1 MEEKEKKYTLNS
13 TDELQGKEVK
23 QTGKR
28 SKPIK
33 FVLLLLLMLA
43 LGYGIGEG
51 IDYLQNNNTAI
62 VQEIQQEGEFN
73 INDKNEIIT
82 RGTDLALDLR
92 KAGYEIDGE
101 DALYFMLF
109 AGNDDLNEDFIREL
123 NLSDTTERTITDSV
137 DKTLIHTAEA
147 IIGGK
152 EVSID
157 DYFPNEKDQKL
168 LGELLNIMS
177 HWNTADKKEVADA
190 MLQLNDYMFIKG
202 QYQEY
207 SPQAVVTYI
216 KLFRGFDIL
225 TINSG
230 YTLATEDMRN
240 LIYID
245 QDCYVEEGKI
255 EGRSIHSEQYAVVK
269 EILNEKFNGRTYE
282 KEYEDGVGYEII
294 TEIDSR
300 IKTSGIELGKKTD
313 VQAERDKN
321 NNNIYA
327 DNPKSEQYVPPI
339 SEEEKQQI
347 VKDPT
352 TGEEY
357 IFQPA
362 TEEEKQQQ
370 RQEIEEQAK
379 NETKEEVSTKDIQ
392 TQWQSGHDAGFMDG
406 VEGKAKASMSGKS
419 EYYVQGYE
427 YGYGVGYDMYAM
439 SLEEDVLVN
448 ETFVPTTERVVG
460 ETTTS
465 TQPTTTPTQPSTN
478 SSTTN
483 TSEESSF
490 QFVDGFY
497 ESDGI
502 IFDSEG
508 NIITDIDGNPLVI
521 PGVNDNEKTR

>member
-1 MEEKEKKYTLNS
+1 MEEKKYTINS
-13 TDELQGKEVK
+13 TEELKGKRVK
-23 QTGKR
+23 QTGKKT
-28 SKPIK
+28 STIK
-33 FVLLLLLMLA
+33 TVILTAIITALLL
-43 LGYGIGEG
+43 IGG
-51 IDYLQNNNTAI
+51 SHLVDYIQQHNTAI
-62 VQEIQQEGEFN
+62 VMQEMQEGEFN

-82 RGTDLALDLR
+82 RGTDMALDLR
-92 KAGYEIDGE
+92 AAGYEIDGE

-109 AGNDDLNEDFIREL
+109 AGNDDLREDFIRDL

-137 DKTLIHTAEA
+137 DKTLIAVGEA
-147 IIGGK
+147 VIGGK
-152 EVSID
+152 EVSLD
-157 DYFPNEKDQKL
+157 SYFPNEKDQKL
-168 LGELLNIMS
+168 IGNILNIMS
-177 HWNTADKKEVADA
+177 HWNTADKQQVAAA
-190 MLQLNDYMFIKG
+190 MLELNDYMFIKG

-216 KLFRGFDIL
+216 KLFRFFDIL

-230 YTLATEDMRN
+230 YTLANDDMRN

-245 QDCYVEEGKI
+245 QECDTKENEEGI
-255 EGRSIHSEQYAVVK
+255 IRSIHSEQYAVVK
-269 EILNEKFNGRTYE
+269 EILNEKFNGRVYD
-282 KEYEDGVGYEII
+282 KDYEDGLGYEII
-294 TEIDSR
+294 TEIDNR
-300 IKTSGIELGKKTD
+300 IKTSGIELGTKTD

-321 NNNIYA
+321 NNVIYA
-327 DNPKSEQYVPPI
+327 DDPKSPEYVPPI
-339 SEEEKQQI
+339 SKEEKEQI

-357 IFQPA
+357 IYQPA
-362 TEEEKQQQ
+362 TEEEKKQQ
-370 RQEIEEQAK
+370 REEIEEQI
-379 NETKEEVSTKDIQ
+379 KEEEQVDTQKIQ
-392 TQWQSGHDAGFMDG
+392 AEWQSGHDAGFMDG

-419 EYYVQGYE
+419 DYYKQGYD

-439 SLEEDVLVN
+439 SLEEDVLVD
-448 ETFVPTTERVVG
+448 ETFVPTTERVV
-460 ETTTS
+460 EQNTTS
-465 TQPTTTPTQPSTN
+465 SKPSTTPTTPSTN
-478 SSTTN
+478 SNTTTN